1 MGQTGSTGNRRQ
13 LRYKNATYE
22 LTFFTVFSLASFA
35 RTLRENF
42 KSVDEKLPKLT
53 SRSRCHDATVAV
65 FRRQALFNGAAI
77 LSEKASCKSLGH
89 LKPVTP
95 QNLGGGAEAA
105 NFSKPD
111 VSVKGGGGGGD
122 GRQRKGR
129 MPETYYSHYYVLEI
143 HGS

>member
-1 MGQTGSTGNRRQ
+1 
-13 LRYKNATYE
+13 
-22 LTFFTVFSLASFA
+22 
-35 RTLRENF
+35 LRENF

-95 QNLGGGAEAA
+95 QNLGGGPRRPILASRMLVSKEAEEAGTG
-105 NFSKPD
+105 
-111 VSVKGGGGGGD
+111 VKEKEGCL
-122 GRQRKGR
+122 KH
-129 MPETYYSHYYVLEI
+129 TI
-143 HGS
+143 HTITSWKFTGLKAS